1 MTALEVAATGLSR
14 NAIRVLTKKVR
25 EISGCDKEPYFPVV
39 EFIEF
44 VLGNP
49 DYPDFDFEI
58 VDPEEM
64 DNMYGTTNTDTNV
77 MKIREDVY
85 LRAKQGV
92 PRDRF
97 TLCHELGHYFLHQ
110 PQFVSYARGEIPRY
124 CNPE

>member
-49 DYPDFDFEI
+49 DYPDVDFEI

-85 LRAKQGV
+85 LRGNKV
-92 PRDRF
+92 CLEID
-97 TLCHELGHYFLHQ
+97 LHC
-110 PQFVSYARGEIPRY
+110 AM
-124 CNPE
+124 N